1 MIKIVMYEQVHT
13 MASHIRYSPLPT
25 DSSDTS
31 HIKKGKFAFP
41 KISRLKVIGV
51 LFIVLLS
58 VGMVAISCLHKGHCL
73 NNAVCNTVIQNNL
86 SDFGQLKSEHVK
98 FHHMKKRLPQCI
110 IIGARKAGTRALLTY
125 LNIHPDIVVKGPEMH
140 FFDDDDFYH
149 QSLESYRKQM
159 PFSYRDQITVEKTP
173 AYFTEEEVPERIY
186 RMNKTIKLLLLFRD
200 PAERTLSDY
209 VQIAE
214 GKKSKNKPVASFEE
228 HVLDSK
234 GNINRS
240 YKAVKRSI
248 YHKHLSH
255 WLEFFSLD
263 QIFIIESQDLVDNP
277 AGVMYEV
284 EEFLQVEHK
293 IKPSNFY
300 FNKTKG
306 FYCIKTDDVQ
316 KCLADSKGR
325 QHPDVDTTVQRKLR
339 RFFAPHNRKLYK
351 MIGTNFHWL
360 EE

>member
-1 MIKIVMYEQVHT
+1 

-25 DSSDTS
+25 ESSDTT
-31 HIKKGKFAFP
+31 HIKTEKFAFP
-41 KISRLKVIGV
+41 KISRLKVVGIIFV
-51 LFIVLLS
+51 ILLS
-58 VGMVAISCLHKGHCL
+58 VGLIGISCLRRGYCSNPATCNPIL
-73 NNAVCNTVIQNNL
+73 GNNG
-86 SDFGQLKSEHVK
+86 SDNGQWKSGEHLK

-125 LNIHPDIVVKGPEMH
+125 LNIHPNVVVKGPEMH
-140 FFDDDDFYH
+140 FFDNDEFYH

-159 PFSYRDQITVEKTP
+159 PFSYQDQITVEKTP
-173 AYFTEEEVPERIY
+173 AYFTEEEVPERVY
-186 RMNKTIKLLLLFRD
+186 RMNKTIKLLLLLRD
-200 PAERTLSDY
+200 PVARTLSDY

-214 GKKSKNKPVASFEE
+214 GKKSKNKPVLSFEE
-228 HVLDSK
+228 HVLDAK

-248 YHKHLSH
+248 YHKHLAG

-263 QIFIIESQDLVDNP
+263 QIFIIESQKLIENP

-284 EEFLQVEHK
+284 EDFLGIDHK

-306 FYCIKTDDVQ
+306 FYCVKTDDLQ

-325 QHPDVDTTVQRKLR
+325 QHPHVEETVLRKLR
-339 RFFAPHNRKLYK
+339 RFFAPHNQKLYK
-351 MIGTNFHWL
+351 MVGRDFNWP